1 MSPTPNGLCLVTDLS
16 GAEIADIFDTQY
28 HPIGTHKLNIEY
40 ASGKTFDVNFKSL
53 TCRRLLDSKE
63 AVSGSFAQ
71 PRRNQ
76 SREETLEL
84 IKAEV
89 SLVMTWFDM
98 KDRVLSGAYH
108 HREFWPVLHWDWSE
122 KLVVVNSVIGRW
134 NSLESEEIRRVLLD
148 RGVSFEARQISE

>member
-1 MSPTPNGLCLVTDLS
+1 MSPTPNGLCLVTDLT
-16 GAEIADIFDTQY
+16 GTEIADLFGSEHRPDA
-28 HPIGTHKLNIEY
+28 THKTNIEY
-40 ASGKTFDVNFKSL
+40 APGKTFDVNVKSL
-53 TCRRLLDSKE
+53 PCRRLLDSKE
-63 AVSGSFAQ
+63 AISGSFAQ

-122 KLVVVNSVIGRW
+122 NLVVVNSVLDRW